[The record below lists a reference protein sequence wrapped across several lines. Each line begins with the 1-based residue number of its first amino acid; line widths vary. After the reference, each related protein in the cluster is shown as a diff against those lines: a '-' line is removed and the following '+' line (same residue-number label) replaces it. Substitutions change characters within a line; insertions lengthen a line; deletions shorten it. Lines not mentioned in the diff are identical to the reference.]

1 VFVEQLALDNAH
13 FAVAELAQMI
23 EIAGQLDERAA
34 PLSLRERFLY
44 AQAPVDTRTDQ
55 LMQQFLGWT
64 ERHASDGAAG
74 APDFLHD
81 VDEHSRLDRMEQ
93 ALRACTLWLWLDQR
107 FPNVF
112 GYVDQVVALRERLN
126 DGIAGQLRARR
137 PLWQAR
143 QGRSGGG
150 PGGGPGAAAG
160 RGGPRGRRR

>member
-1 VFVEQLALDNAH
+1 MFVEQLALDNQH

-64 ERHASDGAAG
+64 ERHAWDGAAG

-93 ALRACTLWLWLDQR
+93 ALRACTLW
-107 FPNVF
+107 
-112 GYVDQVVALRERLN
+112 
-126 DGIAGQLRARR
+126 
-137 PLWQAR
+137 QAR
-143 QGRSGGG
+143 GR
-150 PGGGPGAAAG
+150 PGGAPRGAG
-160 RGGPRGRRR
+160 RGAPGARPGRRG